1 VKTHILAVVGL
12 LVALNSMPASAAPA
26 LDCRLRFDLS
36 SWSIIYKR
44 STGTGTVTCTNGQSL
59 KVKLTAN
66 GGGLSLGKTE
76 VKGGTGNFSDIQ
88 TINDVLGTY
97 AQAAAGGGVAKTGEA
112 QVMVKGNVS
121 LSLAGA
127 GSGGAGLG
135 VTIGGFTIEKADG
148 T

>member
-1 VKTHILAVVGL
+1 MKSYVLALVTL
-12 LVALNSMPASAAPA
+12 LVALNAIPASAAG

-76 VKGGTGNFSDIQ
+76 VKRGTGNFSDMQ
-88 TINDVLGTY
+88 SINDALGTY

-135 VTIGGFTIEKADG
+135 VTIGGFTIEKDDG